1 MLEGLERDLR
11 SVKKAR
17 DALGDK
23 APAFGRGGSGFRD
36 RERDS
41 EGGRHSVLG
50 KRQRGRTHED
60 WSVSDEDVP
69 EDVRSIP
76 MPRDTPPPIPKE
88 VLDEWYAK
96 RRARWAAEHPEKQN
110 QEGDQRRDGPGG
122 DRAAR
127 EKPVVEAKT
136 VYSAAPVSR
145 DLRREA
151 VTAFVPTSVKMKM
164 DKGQGQGGL
173 IEPEEADRLEK
184 EGYMKANYSA
194 GAETQPASTER
205 QAHAVTMEEVEDD
218 ED

>member
-1 MLEGLERDLR
+1 MLEGRERDLR

-17 DALGDK
+17 DTLGDK
-23 APAFGRGGSGFRD
+23 APTFGRGDGGGWD
-36 RERDS
+36 REKDRD
-41 EGGRHSVLG
+41 GGRGSVLG
-50 KRQRGRTHED
+50 KRQRDRTHED

-88 VLDEWYAK
+88 TLDGWYAK
-96 RRARWAAEHPEKQN
+96 RRARWAAEHPDKQN
-110 QEGDQRRDGPGG
+110 QEGDQRRDGSSG
-122 DRAAR
+122 DKAAR
-127 EKPVVEAKT
+127 EKPAAEAKT

-145 DLRREA
+145 DLRKEA
-151 VTAFVPTSVKMKM
+151 VAAFVPTSVKMKM

-184 EGYMKANYSA
+184 EGYMKTSYSA
-194 GAETQPASTER
+194 DAETQSASRER
-205 QAHAVTMEEVEDD
+205 QAHAVTMEEVEND